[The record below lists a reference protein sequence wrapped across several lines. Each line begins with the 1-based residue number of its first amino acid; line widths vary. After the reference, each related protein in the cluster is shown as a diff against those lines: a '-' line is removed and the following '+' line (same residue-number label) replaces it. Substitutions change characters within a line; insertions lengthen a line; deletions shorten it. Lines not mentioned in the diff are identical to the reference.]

1 MIQVYQAAQA
11 AVDRARRGEG
21 PTLIECDTY
30 RLRGHHEG
38 DEQTYRTKEEV
49 AQVRLHNDCILRM
62 CQLLREEMG
71 WTEQEDR
78 ELLQEVER
86 QVEAAVEFARNSP
99 PMAVEDMEEN
109 LFISAKEEG

>member
-1 MIQVYQAAQA
+1 
-11 AVDRARRGEG
+11 
-21 PTLIECDTY
+21 
-30 RLRGHHEG
+30 
-38 DEQTYRTKEEV
+38 
-49 AQVRLHNDCILRM
+49 M

-71 WTEQEDR
+71 WTEQEDQ

-99 PMAVEDMEEN
+99 PLAVEDLEEN